1 MKRDIVWYSSG
12 EIFPHL
18 IHRDNHEKTRHK
30 RKHAFLNGSITSALR
45 ERLANSQ
52 ADLQVTFFF
61 PNEMLSFFC
70 RKSVQ
75 AGK

>member
-1 MKRDIVWYSSG
+1 MDVKY
-12 EIFPHL
+12 
-18 IHRDNHEKTRHK
+18 
-30 RKHAFLNGSITSALR
+30 AFLNGSISSALR